1 MAFIYIIIIVIACVV
16 LVKSAHWIIKS
27 LIYFAQY
34 LHIPEFVVAF
44 ILAGLVT
51 SLPEFFVGISAAI
64 TKTPILSLSNI
75 FGSNIA
81 NVTLI
86 LGLTVILTRGLTLKS
101 KTIQRNIFYTSLLL
115 MYPILLTLDGVLSRV
130 DGLGLLV
137 LFALYILILF
147 HQSQD
152 FTKKFERALRKN
164 LIKNL
169 IIFIISLTFLLTSSY
184 IIVLMSKLLAMELNI
199 SLFLVGLFLIAIGTS
214 LPELIFGIQAA
225 QGKHKDMIFGNI
237 LGSIAVNSTAVLG
250 ITAII
255 CPITINDIGLLITT
269 AIFMFGVYLL
279 FAFFSYSKRKL
290 SWQEGFILLF
300 FYVTFIIIQFLVK

>member
-101 KTIQRNIFYTSLLL
+101 KTIQRNIFYTSFLLI
-115 MYPILLTLDGVLSRV
+115 YPILLTLDGVLSRV

-137 LFALYILILF
+137 LFTLYILILF

>member
-1 MAFIYIIIIVIACVV
+1 MAFIYIIIIVIACVI

>member
-1 MAFIYIIIIVIACVV
+1 MAFIYIIIIVIACVI

-115 MYPILLTLDGVLSRV
+115 IYPILLTLDGVLSRV

-137 LFALYILILF
+137 LFTLYILILF

-169 IIFIISLTFLLTSSY
+169 IIFVISITFLLTSSH

-214 LPELIFGIQAA
+214 LPELIFGIEAA
-225 QGKHKDMIFGNI
+225 QKKHKDMIFGNI

-300 FYVTFIIIQFLVK
+300 LYVAFIIIQFLVK

>member
-1 MAFIYIIIIVIACVV
+1 MAFIYIIIIVIACVI

-115 MYPILLTLDGVLSRV
+115 IYPILLTLDGVLSRV

-169 IIFIISLTFLLTSSY
+169 IIFVISITFLLTSSH

-225 QGKHKDMIFGNI
+225 QKKHKDMIFGNI

-300 FYVTFIIIQFLVK
+300 LYVAFIIIQFLVK